1 MLKFLE
7 KINPLNWI
15 ENFVVKRLIKKVT
28 KGFPSLK
35 AKAIEVL
42 KNETE
47 EILQKVKVTILE
59 YVEKYKNKA

>member
-1 MLKFLE
+1 MFNFLE

-15 ENFVVKRLIKKVT
+15 ENFVIKRLVKKVT
-28 KGFPSLK
+28 KAFPSLK
-35 AKAIEVL
+35 TKAIEVL

-59 YVEKYKNKA
+59 YVEKHKDKA

>member
-1 MLKFLE
+1 MFKFLE

-15 ENFVVKRLIKKVT
+15 ENFVIKRLVKKVT

-35 AKAIEVL
+35 TKAIKVL

-59 YVEKYKNKA
+59 YVEKHKD

>member
-1 MLKFLE
+1 MFNFLE

-35 AKAIEVL
+35 DKAIEVL

-47 EILQKVKVTILE
+47 EVLQKIKVVIYE
-59 YVEKYKNKA
+59 YVEKHKNK

>member
-28 KGFPSLK
+28 KAFPSLK
-35 AKAIEVL
+35 TKAIEVL

-47 EILQKVKVTILE
+47 EVLQKIKVVILE
-59 YVEKYKNKA
+59 YVEKHKN